1 MTYDDVRRLGR
12 LPPVERYRA
21 ANQAI
26 EAHRQAMAEAAKVRA
41 QALKELQKAGANMT
55 ELAKLF
61 GVSRQSLYQAM
72 SGRV

>member
-1 MTYDDVRRLGR
+1 MAYDDVRRLAR

-21 ANQAI
+21 ANQVI
-26 EAHRQAMAEAAKVRA
+26 EDHRKAMAETAKVRA
-41 QALKELQKAGANMT
+41 QALKELQKAGANMS
-55 ELAKLF
+55 ELAKML